1 MTPFRE
7 QNIYVSTNFL
17 DILLCKNDRKSVLS
31 VLRSYERKEIDIHHF
46 AYIFYIESLCFP
58 Q

>member
-17 DILLCKNDRKSVLS
+17 DILLCKNDRKFVLS
-31 VLRSYERKEIDIHHF
+31 VLCSYEQEIDIHHF
-46 AYIFYIESLCFP
+46 AYIFYIESLCFSE
-58 Q
+58 

>member
-31 VLRSYERKEIDIHHF
+31 VLCFYEQEIDIHHF
-46 AYIFYIESLCFP
+46 VYIFYIESLCFP
-58 Q
+58 E